1 MIALANRLIET
12 DDIATQ
18 WEAYYVAKG
27 GTRATRRFIRR
38 MSEELD
44 VEVCVFVDCDSMVY
58 VTFTARSRSALA
70 MWHTSTMRSACLR
83 RDI

>member
-27 GTRATRRFIRR
+27 GQLGLRGV
-38 MSEELD
+38 L
-44 VEVCVFVDCDSMVY
+44 Y
-58 VTFTARSRSALA
+58 VG
-70 MWHTSTMRSACLR
+70 
-83 RDI
+83 

>member
-27 GTRATRRFIRR
+27 GHSGYAAF
-38 MSEELD
+38 
-44 VEVCVFVDCDSMVY
+44 Y
-58 VTFTARSRSALA
+58 
-70 MWHTSTMRSACLR
+70 TS
-83 RDI
+83 DE